1 MRIKVIPDRAQSA
14 MTDLMEKREVGEHVL
29 NTVEFASKYKKTME
43 REPLDAAML
52 ETLMTDIRRA
62 VKEISRAGIAFNDE
76 CQGRR
81 ATLPRCNAGLV

>member
-29 NTVEFASKYKKTME
+29 NTADFAFKYKKTME
-43 REPLDAAML
+43 REPLNAAML
-52 ETLMTDIRRA
+52 ETLMTDIRRS
-62 VKEISRAGIAFNDE
+62 VKDISRAGIAFNEE

-81 ATLPRCNAGLV
+81 ATLQRCKLH